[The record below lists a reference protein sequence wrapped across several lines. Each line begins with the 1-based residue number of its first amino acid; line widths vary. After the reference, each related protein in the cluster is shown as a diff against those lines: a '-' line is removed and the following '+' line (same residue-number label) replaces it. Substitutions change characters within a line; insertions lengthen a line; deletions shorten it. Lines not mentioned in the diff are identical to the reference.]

1 MSVQEAGKADTGLVP
16 SGDRVR
22 KPRLLGRKSVLLG
35 MLTSGFVI
43 ANAAQ
48 SSAVAGGTVKPI
60 AATQS
65 TYAPKWAPST
75 AYVGGQQVVSPN
87 NDVVSAN
94 VAHTSSA
101 GYATDT
107 AKWILSSTYAEQ
119 AALERNI
126 VTDGAT
132 TGAANNATIIQA
144 AIDACSTAG
153 GGTVQ
158 IPKGTWLTGPLKLK
172 TRVRLNG
179 EGWGSVLRL
188 VNGANAHLISLSS
201 IQQEQTQI
209 ENLWLDG
216 NGANQS
222 AGNWDVV
229 NLDNTAYDNGQPF
242 PSLGD
247 PNHFMRMVSIVNG
260 KRHGVYL
267 AGDFQGSHI
276 ESVFISDCD
285 QNSISLWAPDTHL
298 ISCVS
303 RRSGLHGFYIAGNS
317 NRVMNCKA
325 FLAGRLDATNG
336 CGFVVANVS
345 RADLTHCEA
354 QDNRQHG
361 FSLNNTEQTALVA
374 CRSDRNGLGPEPVTI
389 GWGGDGLYCFAVTNS
404 RLDLVVGDRNDAG
417 GRLQRWAYNCSTGNA
432 GNIVTLTAGI
442 GADSTKGGNG
452 SFGSTS
458 VGYVRWNGTAASGAF
473 A

>member
-1 MSVQEAGKADTGLVP
+1 MSVQELGKPDTGSVT
-16 SGDRVR
+16 SGERVR

-65 TYAPKWAPST
+65 TSALTWAPST
-75 AYVGGQQVVSPN
+75 AYARGQQVVSQN

-101 GYATDT
+101 RYAMDT
-107 AKWILSSTYAEQ
+107 AKWTLSSTYVKQ

-132 TGAANNATIIQA
+132 TSSANNATIIQA
-144 AIDACSTAG
+144 AINACASAG

-158 IPKGTWLTGPLKLK
+158 IPKGTWLTGPLQMK

-179 EGWGSVLRL
+179 EGWASRLQL

-201 IQQEQTQI
+201 VQQEQTQI

-216 NGANQS
+216 NKANQS
-222 AGNWDVV
+222 AGNYDVV
-229 NLDNTAYDNGQPF
+229 NLDNTGYDNSQGF
-242 PSLGD
+242 PSIGD
-247 PNHFMRMVSIVNG
+247 PDHFMRRVSIVNG
-260 KRHGVYL
+260 KRHGL
-267 AGDFQGSHI
+267 SLGGAFHQSQFD
-276 ESVFISDCD
+276 SVFISDCD
-285 QNSISLWAPDTHL
+285 VNNFMIGAPDSHL

-303 RRSGLHGFYIAGNS
+303 RRSGRHGFYIAGNS
-317 NRVMNCKA
+317 SRVMNCKA

-336 CGFVVANVS
+336 CGFYVATVD

-361 FSLNNTEQTALVA
+361 YSLNTTEQTALVA
-374 CRSDRNGLGPEPVTI
+374 CRADRNGLGAEPVTT
-389 GWGGDGLYCFAVTNS
+389 GWGGDGLYCFNVTNS
-404 RLDLVVGDRNDAG
+404 RIDLVAGDRNVAG
-417 GRLQRWAYNCSTGNA
+417 TRLQRWAYNCSTGNA
-432 GNIVTLTAGI
+432 GNTVTLIAGI
-442 GADSTKGGNG
+442 GADGTKGGNG

-458 VGYVRWNGTAASGAF
+458 VGSVRWNGTAASGAF